1 MNVISKE
8 NLRTQLL
15 LLRDSLSFEQRWEF
29 SHNIQNQVINLSTIK
44 SIEQIHCYC
53 GYKSEV
59 STFQLM
65 RQLMHSGKRIT
76 VPIVQSKSK
85 ILLHSLI
92 NTSTIFI
99 KGLFNTPIPFVP
111 NFIPTEQLNRQNV
124 VVLVPLVGFDKH
136 CNRIGYGGGYYD
148 RFLHQIPLS
157 LKIGIAFSCQEIDAI
172 PSIETD
178 IPLDFVVTEQK
189 IFSKL

>member
-1 MNVISKE
+1 MIVISKE
-8 NLRTQLL
+8 ILRTQLL
-15 LLRDSLSFEQRWEF
+15 LLRDSISVEQRWEF
-29 SHNIQNQVINLSTIK
+29 SHNIQNQILNLSIIK

-53 GYKSEV
+53 GYNSEV

-65 RQLMHSGKRIT
+65 KQLMLTGKQMA
-76 VPIVQSKSK
+76 VPIVQSNSK
-85 ILLHSLI
+85 ILLHSSI
-92 NTSTIFI
+92 QPSTIFI
-99 KGLFNTPIPFVP
+99 KGLYNTPIPTNP
-111 NFIPTEQLNRQNV
+111 NFISIEQLNRQKV

-157 LKIGIAFSCQEIDAI
+157 LKIGLAFSCQEIDAI
-172 PSIETD
+172 PSNETD
-178 IPLDFVVTEQK
+178 IPLDYVVTEQK